1 MPDSEYD
8 FIIIGAGSSGS
19 VIARRLSE
27 VEDWK
32 ILLIEAGE
40 GETLLTDIPIMA
52 AYLQKSPYD
61 WGYKLEPQEGVCLG
75 IPQFEIL

>member
-8 FIIIGAGSSGS
+8 FIVIGAGSSGS

-27 VEDWK
+27 IRGWK

-40 GETLLTDIPIMA
+40 GEMLLTDVPVLA
-52 AYLQKSPYD
+52 AYFQKSRYD
-61 WGYKLEPQEGVCLG
+61 WGHKMELQEGVCLG
-75 IPQFEIL
+75 NPKS